1 MKNPLKF
8 LKTLVNHRISI
19 KELYFSLSTW
29 LILLV
34 GFLAFTTKFQSTLL
48 LTNLFLALLIFLVL
62 ILLSNRILLSSFLT
76 LLLAVSFDYIRQI
89 KWQFLLQNLSAA
101 DIFMVKLLVNHGL
114 LRLIYEY
121 ATKEIYLVII
131 LLIVNFI
138 LLWNKTDTLL
148 DKSKLGGKNYYALRL
163 LSIGVSFLLVT
174 KLFETA
180 ISPHSAFHLA
190 INSVHK
196 QAKAVSQRK
205 IYGPFADVLFTLKD
219 IYIEPIEL
227 DTDEHLILS
236 KLSTSKTLTKAEDFP
251 DIVVILNES
260 TIDPYKLDYPF
271 VKNFEFD
278 FFKSNEFTK
287 YSGILNV
294 NTFGGSSWIS
304 EYEINTGIPHKLF
317 KGPSYMPFIT
327 LAPYT
332 KKSLISYLKSIGYET
347 IVLYPVDKNFST
359 AKDAYKMLG
368 ADKMY
373 DIYDFGY
380 LPESWAKV
388 PDKVIGDIIIKLL
401 DAPRT
406 QPRYIFAATMLNH
419 GPHSSFSEDKIGCLQ
434 SMNDTLCSKLND
446 YIERIGETNK
456 DQLELTEKLMARHN
470 KTILVNFG
478 DHMPSFEGYSTQL
491 RFKSDINDFYKTFY
505 NISTNYKVEHSKNYP
520 LLDIT
525 FMPGL
530 ILDLAGINNNELY
543 RANSLMRKTCFG
555 NYVECES
562 RDPKL
567 LESYK
572 SLVIKQLE
580 F

>member
-1 MKNPLKF
+1 MKNLLKS
-8 LKTLVNHRISI
+8 LKIIVNHKISI

-34 GFLAFTTKFQSTLL
+34 GFLAFTTKFQTTLL
-48 LTNLFLALLIFLVL
+48 LTNLLLALLIFLVL

-101 DIFMVKLLVNHGL
+101 DIFMVKLLINHGL

-163 LSIGVSFLLVT
+163 LSIGVSLLLVT
-174 KLFETA
+174 KLFEMA
-180 ISPHSAFHLA
+180 INPNSAFHMA

-205 IYGPFADVLFTLKD
+205 IYGPFAGVLFTLKD
-219 IYIEPIEL
+219 IYIEPFEL
-227 DTDEHLILS
+227 DTDEKLILS
-236 KLSTSKTLTKAEDFP
+236 VLPAKNLNKIQDFP
-251 DIVVILNES
+251 DIVMILNES
-260 TIDPYKLDYPF
+260 TIDPYNLDYPF
-271 VKNFEFD
+271 VKNFNFD
-278 FFKSNEFTK
+278 FFKSNKFTK
-287 YSGILNV
+287 SNGILNV

-327 LAPYT
+327 LAPHT
-332 KKSLISYLKSIGYET
+332 KKSLLSYLKSIGYET
-347 IVLYPVDKNFST
+347 IIVYPVDKNFST
-359 AKDAYKMLG
+359 AKDAYKLLG

-373 DIYDFGY
+373 DIFDFGY
-380 LPESWAKV
+380 TPESWAKV
-388 PDKVIGDIIIKLL
+388 PDKVIGDIIVKLL
-401 DAPRT
+401 DETRT

-419 GPHSSFSEDKIGCLQ
+419 GPHSSFAEDKIGCLQ

-446 YIERIGETNK
+446 YIERVSETNK
-456 DQLELTEKLMARHN
+456 DQLELTSKLMMRPT
-470 KTILVNFG
+470 KTLLVNFG

-491 RFKSDINDFYKTFY
+491 RFSSNIRDFYKTFY
-505 NISTNYKVEHSKNYP
+505 NISTNFQTDKPIKYP
-520 LLDIT
+520 MLDIT
-525 FMPGL
+525 FIPGL
-530 ILDLAGINNNELY
+530 ILDIANINNDELY
-543 RANSLMRKTCFG
+543 MANSLMRKTCHG
-555 NYVECES
+555 NYVECS
-562 RDPKL
+562 GSDPKL
-567 LESYK
+567 FESYK
-572 SLVIKQLE
+572 SLIIKQLD